1 MAGWQIGNYVVDDP
15 AGFDHGNFGTL
26 YHAYH
31 VTDGTKVALK
41 LVRLTSAADSRERL
55 DAERRGA
62 TLQQRFEQMH
72 GLVPKVHE
80 FDQFGQHFYIAME
93 FIQGDALTTLIRSG
107 PLAPEAAAA
116 HAMSICDFLD
126 KAHRFE
132 TTIDGKTY
140 RRIVHADLKP
150 AHVLLP
156 RPGEIRVLDFGIA
169 KALETASLGT
179 TINWS
184 TPHYASPERLDL
196 VQANE
201 HVDFW
206 SLGVMLY
213 ELVSGHRPYSRIEA
227 HDTSDY
233 RHLRRAITSNTPREP
248 LPAACPAALA
258 AIVDKLL
265 AYSVA
270 RRYPTAAAIRDDLAA
285 FLEGR
290 EPAALKEYATPA
302 TLPIPRHAASP
313 AVSPTASPATS
324 PVPSPATAA
333 PPLAVIPATDPL
345 PAGQGAPAAAR
356 AVAVAAPAARPRL
369 FTRTLAGRLAALA
382 MMLLLLT
389 ITAREGVGLLAA
401 ERFRGRMSGLDG
413 ATLTARQ
420 LEYERI
426 DSWAPFDIGLRLRV
440 NRPLRT
446 QLIALAEPVIAD
458 YRRET
463 PSMGVA
469 QWRQANDALLWAVSL
484 SHDDAGLRAKQLLC
498 EAHLARLAAR
508 SHPRGSEA
516 SRQAYRTAVAK
527 FRSAAAL
534 DERSFDPYIAM
545 SNIQLYGLD
554 NLDEATAAVAAA
566 EKRGF
571 VPGRR
576 ERALIGDGYLRRA
589 QKSRRLADGLT
600 GEQRRRELESA
611 RTDYG
616 QCIAAF
622 DPIIGFGDAARNL
635 ELCKQLLQR
644 VSEDIELETGSTEQV
659 W

>member
-1 MAGWQIGNYVVDDP
+1 MAGWQIGNYVIDDP

-26 YHAYH
+26 YHACH
-31 VTDGTKVALK
+31 VTTGAKVALK

-55 DAERRGA
+55 EAERRGA
-62 TLQQRFEQMH
+62 TLQQRFEQKH
-72 GLVPKVHE
+72 GLVPKVYE
-80 FDQFGQHFYIAME
+80 FDEFGQHFYIAME
-93 FIQGDALTTLIRSG
+93 FVQGDALTTLIRTG
-107 PLAPEAAAA
+107 PVPPDTAAR
-116 HAMSICDFLD
+116 HAVSICDFLD
-126 KAHRFE
+126 KAHSFE

-156 RPGEIRVLDFGIA
+156 APGEIKVLDFGIA

-233 RHLRRAITSNTPREP
+233 RRLRHAITSNAPRES
-248 LPAACPAALA
+248 LPDTCPAALA
-258 AIVDKLL
+258 AIIDKLL
-265 AYSVA
+265 AYSLA
-270 RRYPTAAAIRDDLAA
+270 RRYPSAAAIRYDLQA
-285 FLEGR
+285 FLDGR
-290 EPAALKEYATPA
+290 DPAALKEYATPA
-302 TLPIPRHAASP
+302 TLPIPRDAA
-313 AVSPTASPATS
+313 AVLPQ
-324 PVPSPATAA
+324 PVTVA
-333 PPLAVIPATDPL
+333 PPVNVVPPTDPL
-345 PAGQGAPAAAR
+345 PMSSTLPAAASATAVADR
-356 AVAVAAPAARPRL
+356 PAVRRSLTRVLGSRVTAVAV
-369 FTRTLAGRLAALA
+369 
-382 MMLLLLT
+382 MLILVGM
-389 ITAREGVGLLAA
+389 TAREGVALLAA
-401 ERFRGRMSGLDG
+401 ERFRARVQGLDG
-413 ATLTARQ
+413 ATLASRR
-420 LEYERI
+420 LEYDGI
-426 DSWAPFDIGLRLRV
+426 DRWGVFDIGLRVRV
-440 NRPLRT
+440 NGPLRKR
-446 QLIALAEPVIAD
+446 LIALADPVIED
-458 YRRET
+458 YRRER

-469 QWRQANDALLWAVSL
+469 QWRQANDALAWALSL
-484 SHDDAGLRAKQLLC
+484 SPDDAALRAKQQIC
-498 EAHLARLAAR
+498 EGHLARLAAR
-508 SHPRGSEA
+508 TAPRGSDA
-516 SRQAYRTAVAK
+516 SRQAYRTAIAK
-527 FRSAAAL
+527 FRNAAAL
-534 DERSFDPYIAM
+534 DDSSYDPYIAM

-554 NLDEATAAVAAA
+554 ALDEATAAVAAA

-576 ERALIGDGYLRRA
+576 ERAMIGDGYLRRA
-589 QKSRRLADGLT
+589 QKSRRLAEDLT

-622 DPIIGFGDAARNL
+622 DPIIGFGNAAANL
-635 ELCKQLLQR
+635 ELCKRLLES
-644 VSEDIELETGSTEQV
+644 VSEDLAIESEADIEPAADSAIDPGERV